1 MGAVSDIDVWG
12 VIALVGAGTF
22 LIRFSFLFL
31 FEYVAAVPE
40 GVERALRFVPAA
52 VLAALVAPAVIVVDG
67 SPAVS
72 PGNERLLAAGL
83 AVVVAWRTE
92 SVLATIAVGMA
103 ALLGLGFVL

>member
-1 MGAVSDIDVWG
+1 MNAAGVWTVIVLIG
-12 VIALVGAGTF
+12 VGTF
-22 LIRFSFLFL
+22 LIRLSFFVL
-31 FEYVAAVPE
+31 FEYLETVPE
-40 GVERALRFVPAA
+40 GLERALRFVPAA

-67 SPAVS
+67 TPAVS

-103 ALLGLGFVL
+103 ALLGLQFAL